1 MLIEVIV
8 SMNFGIEPSNKQ
20 GQETL
25 AIGSMQNKESNKA
38 FMQPTVYICWF
49 YTHNANSK

>member
-1 MLIEVIV
+1 MLIEVIF

-20 GQETL
+20 GQEIL
-25 AIGSMQNKESNKA
+25 AIGSMQNKESNKG
-38 FMQPTVYICWF
+38 PLYITVYICWL